1 MRSETLNTD
10 TDMTALK
17 VVLWNH
23 HWEMVLALNRFLRC
37 QLSWAQ
43 FSPKEA
49 HQQCPLVVS
58 ETLLHRR
65 RLVSV
70 RSIQCGKWLN
80 PKRSSPPS
88 PSPQQQNI
96 FPCGHALK
104 IGIDSLDSPPRH
116 LHYFLTG
123 PISISFSELNHAQSS
138 VTNGVTVGFVTVCMQ
153 GYTTNFASQV

>member
-1 MRSETLNTD
+1 MKSS
-10 TDMTALK
+10 
-17 VVLWNH
+17 
-23 HWEMVLALNRFLRC
+23 LRNAVNC
-37 QLSWAQ
+37 HEHN
-43 FSPKEA
+43 FHPKR
-49 HQQCPLVVS
+49 HTSMCPLVVS

-65 RLVSV
+65 LCFCALHSTRRRHPRQVAQSQAV
-70 RSIQCGKWLN
+70 VASQ
-80 PKRSSPPS
+80 
-88 PSPQQQNI
+88 PQQQNI

-153 GYTTNFASQV
+153 GYFASQV